1 MAVATIQLT
10 ETFHSVEEAI
20 EALKNGEVII
30 VADDEN
36 RENEGDFVCA
46 AEKVTP
52 EIINFMVTHGK
63 GLVCLALSPEICE
76 RLALPLMVP
85 TEPGD
90 LEATPFTVTIDA
102 DARLGCG
109 TGISARDRALTIQ
122 TAIRPDSKPSDFKRP
137 GHVFPL
143 WARSNGVMERGGQT
157 EASTDLARLAGFSA
171 AGVLCEIL
179 NPDGTL
185 ARRNDL
191 FKVACQFGLK
201 FITVPQIVEY
211 RKKLAAPGAVH

>member
-109 TGISARDRALTIQ
+109 PAFPP
-122 TAIRPDSKPSDFKRP
+122 AI
-137 GHVFPL
+137 
-143 WARSNGVMERGGQT
+143 
-157 EASTDLARLAGFSA
+157 
-171 AGVLCEIL
+171 
-179 NPDGTL
+179 
-185 ARRNDL
+185 
-191 FKVACQFGLK
+191 
-201 FITVPQIVEY
+201 VP
-211 RKKLAAPGAVH
+211 